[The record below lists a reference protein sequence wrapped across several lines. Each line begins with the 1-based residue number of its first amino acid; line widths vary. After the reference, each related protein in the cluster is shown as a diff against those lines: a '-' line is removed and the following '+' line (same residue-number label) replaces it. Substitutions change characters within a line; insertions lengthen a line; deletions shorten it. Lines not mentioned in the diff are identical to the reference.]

1 MNIEQIISTAPDQEA
16 HDHIRRQ
23 YQSDLQVLGEREALE
38 FARFRADAAADA
50 AADMLAAETTRTMAA
65 QRKQIIGLMAAI
77 AYISALAFALG
88 IILGRAL

>member
-1 MNIEQIISTAPDQEA
+1 MTIDQITDTVRDRQARR
-16 HDHIRRQ
+16 HIRRQ
-23 YQSDLQVLGEREALE
+23 YQSDLEVLGEREALE
-38 FARFRADAAADA
+38 FARFRADAAV
-50 AADMLAAETTRTMAA
+50 DMLAAETTRTMAA

>member
-1 MNIEQIISTAPDQEA
+1 MHIEKIISTAPDQEA
-16 HDHIRRQ
+16 RDHIRRQ

-38 FARFRADAAADA
+38 FARFRADAAAD
-50 AADMLAAETTRTMAA
+50 MLAAETTRTMAA
-65 QRKQIIGLMAAI
+65 QRKQIIGLMATI

>member
-1 MNIEQIISTAPDQEA
+1 MHIEQIISTIPDQEA

-38 FARFRADAAADA
+38 FARFRADAAAD
-50 AADMLAAETTRTMAA
+50 MLAAETTRTMAA

-77 AYISALAFALG
+77 AYIGVLAFGLG
-88 IILGRAL
+88 VILGRAL

>member
-1 MNIEQIISTAPDQEA
+1 MHIEQITRRVSDYEA
-16 HDHIRRQ
+16 RENIHQQFLKEI
-23 YQSDLQVLGEREALE
+23 LILGEREALE
-38 FARFRADAAADA
+38 FARFRADA

>member
-1 MNIEQIISTAPDQEA
+1 MNVEQITRRVSDYEARENIHQQYLKEIS
-16 HDHIRRQ
+16 IF
-23 YQSDLQVLGEREALE
+23 GEREALE
-38 FARFRADAAADA
+38 FARFRADA

-77 AYISALAFALG
+77 AYIGVLAFGLG

>member
-1 MNIEQIISTAPDQEA
+1 MTIDQITDTVRDRQARR
-16 HDHIRRQ
+16 HIREQYAVDLRIFSERQ
-23 YQSDLQVLGEREALE
+23 AIE
-38 FARFRADAAADA
+38 FARFRAAAAADI
-50 AADMLAAETTRTMAA
+50 LAAETTRTMAA

>member
-1 MNIEQIISTAPDQEA
+1 MNIDRIISTVRDRQAR
-16 HDHIRRQ
+16 HHIREQ
-23 YQSDLQVLGEREALE
+23 YHSDLHIFGKREAIE
-38 FARFRADAAADA
+38 FARFRADA

>member
-1 MNIEQIISTAPDQEA
+1 MSIDQIISTTPDQEA
-16 HDHIRRQ
+16 RDHIRRQ
-23 YQSDLQVLGEREALE
+23 YQRDLQVLGEREAIE

>member
-1 MNIEQIISTAPDQEA
+1 MNIDRIISTTHDKEA
-16 HDHIRRQ
+16 RDHIRRQ
-23 YQSDLQVLGEREALE
+23 YQSDLQVFGEREAIE
-38 FARFRADAAADA
+38 FARFRADAAAD
-50 AADMLAAETTRTMAA
+50 MFAAETTRTMAA

>member
-1 MNIEQIISTAPDQEA
+1 MNIDQIISTTPDQEA
-16 HDHIRRQ
+16 RHHIREQ
-23 YQSDLQVLGEREALE
+23 YAVDLRIFGEREAIE
-38 FARFRADAAADA
+38 FARFRADAAAD
-50 AADMLAAETTRTMAA
+50 MSAAETTRTMAA